1 MIVLD
6 TNVLSELVRP
16 SPSAALEGWIGSLS
30 PTSVF
35 ISAITEAE
43 LRYGL
48 ALLPRG
54 RRQQQL
60 LVQVEAIL
68 VEDFAGRILPFDS
81 SAASAY
87 AEIAAARRLT
97 GRPISQADAQIA
109 AITAS
114 RGASLA
120 TRNVADFLDCGIE
133 LIDPWHR
140 AV

>member
-16 SPSAALEGWIGSLS
+16 SPLPAVESWIGSLS

-43 LRYGL
+43 LRHGL

-54 RRQQQL
+54 RQQQQL
-60 LVQVEAIL
+60 LVQVEAIP
-68 VEDFAGRILPFDS
+68 VEDFAGCILPFDS

-87 AEIAAARRLT
+87 ADIAAAR
-97 GRPISQADAQIA
+97 
-109 AITAS
+109 
-114 RGASLA
+114 
-120 TRNVADFLDCGIE
+120 
-133 LIDPWHR
+133 
-140 AV
+140 